1 MGIREGLVASAIGPL
16 GYPARLLEK
25 VNRAFLLGLILSL
38 AIN

>member
-1 MGIREGLVASAIGPL
+1 MGIREDLVASALGPL

-25 VNRAFLLGLILSL
+25 VDRAFLLGLILSL